1 MRERFWKQM
10 KSGVAVLT
18 VLCASSSSAFA
29 ATDPSVLTETQ
40 ELRATIAQLEKR
52 LTELEAKEAQNAAAV
67 QAVQAAP
74 AVAAAT
80 PDSKLI
86 SDAIADKIS
95 FHGYFRAGVGLNGK
109 GTDQTTFKAP
119 GAGSKYRLG
128 NEHDNYGELIFGT
141 KTQESPTD
149 AYFRTETMISFASDR
164 KTNDPSAPN
173 NDTFALREAFVEA
186 GNLDF
191 LSPETKVWVG
201 RRYYMRNDSH
211 MADYFYLDM
220 SGNGAGIMDIPVA
233 DDFAKAAFATIIS
246 SNTSKSANGVGS
258 PSKVTADARLY
269 DIKAPLGKVTVWTAV
284 SDVTKNGTYTEGAD
298 SYFYEKTMG
307 YNVGAMHQTDT
318 LFGLEGF
325 NKVALLYG
333 VDAGADFTAD
343 LVAPAAN
350 NAYYG
355 LTDRQTWSVVDHGLA
370 QFNEKT
376 SMMYSFVHKTTDNDR
391 YADGQVRWTS
401 MGVRPM
407 YAFTKNFA
415 IAVEPGVDYVDNGV
429 SGYHGTLSKFTIAP
443 EIRPNMKLMGRP
455 VLRLYATYAQWSKD
469 FNGANAGGV
478 NSAYRYQTAGSSAG
492 FQVENWW

>member
-1 MRERFWKQM
+1 MNERLWKQV

-18 VLCASSSSAFA
+18 LLCASTSSAFA
-29 ATDPSVLTETQ
+29 ADTTTSETQ
-40 ELRATIAQLEKR
+40 ELRATIMQLEKR
-52 LTELEAKEAQNAAAV
+52 LSELEAKEAQNAAAV

-74 AVAAAT
+74 VAAAVT
-80 PDSKLI
+80 TDGKSL

-95 FHGYFRAGVGLNGK
+95 FHGYFRTGVGLSGK

-141 KTQESPTD
+141 KTQESPSD
-149 AYFRTETMISFASDR
+149 AYFRTETMVSFASDR

-201 RRYYMRNDSH
+201 RRYYQRHDSH
-211 MADYFYLDM
+211 IADYFYLDM

-284 SDVTKNGTYTEGAD
+284 SDVTKNGTYTEGLN
-298 SYFYEKTMG
+298 SYVYEKTMG
-307 YNVGAMHQTDT
+307 YNVGVMHQTDT

-343 LVAPAAN
+343 LVAPEAN

-376 SMMYSFVHKTTDNDR
+376 SMMYSFVHKTTNNDR
-391 YADGQVRWTS
+391 YADGEVRWTS
-401 MGVRPM
+401 FGVRPM

-415 IAVEPGVDYVDNGV
+415 VAVEPGIDYVDNNV
-429 SGYHGTLSKFTIAP
+429 SGYNGTLNKITIAP
-443 EIRPNMKLMGRP
+443 EIRPNMKLLGRP

-469 FNGANAGGV
+469 FSNRADNPGGAT
-478 NSAYRYQTAGSSAG
+478 YRGASAGSSAG